1 MKLKLYFFLVCIMS
15 GMALQAQD
23 ATFSQFYAN
32 PLYLNPALTGNF
44 NGFYRITGIYR
55 NQWLGAVKGVAPF
68 STPSVGGDVSL
79 LKEKL
84 NNRGALGVGLVFLN
98 DQLYGKSITHNKI
111 LVSVAYTMSFGKKRN
126 VQLGLGFQG
135 GVQTMQLKDNFDF
148 ASEVDQS
155 LEFTLPSNEALN
167 TKMQLRENINAGL
180 FFSAELIKGMRFYTG
195 YSINN
200 LSRQKESYLNVSNTT
215 NRVDFRH
222 VNHGGFEFDLGDK
235 AVLIPGW
242 LFSYQ
247 SKTLQT
253 NWGLTAGIHVK
264 KDIDPRK
271 RATLYLG
278 LWNRVNRDYPQTV
291 QLIPKLGF
299 EWQGFRAGFA
309 FDAPLG
315 QLRKDAKAAGGGYP
329 QAFEISLSYI
339 GQILVPKENNYLFN
353 PRY

>member
-1 MKLKLYFFLVCIMS
+1 MKLKLYFFLVCIM
-15 GMALQAQD
+15 GGVALKAQD

-44 NGFYRITGIYR
+44 NGFWRATGIYR
-55 NQWLGAVKGVAPF
+55 NQWLGVAKGTAPF
-68 STPSVGGDVSL
+68 STPSVGVDFSL
-79 LKEKL
+79 LKEQLKDK
-84 NNRGALGVGLVFLN
+84 GALGVGAVFLN
-98 DQLYGKSITHNKI
+98 DQLYGKVITYNKF
-111 LVSVAYTMSFGKKRN
+111 LVNVAYTMKIAKK
-126 VQLGLGFQG
+126 VQIGLGFQG
-135 GVQTMQLKDNFDF
+135 GIQTQKLKDNFNF
-148 ASEVDQS
+148 ADEVDPATLEFSLNTSEV
-155 LEFTLPSNEALN
+155 LN
-167 TKMQLRENINAGL
+167 SQTQIRENINAGV
-180 FFSAELIKGMRFYTG
+180 FVSAELIRGMRFYTG

-200 LSRQKESYLNVSNTT
+200 LSRQKESYLNTGPT

-222 VNHGGFEFDLGDK
+222 VSHGGFEFDLGQS

-242 LFSYQ
+242 LFSLQ

-264 KDIDPRK
+264 KSTVPAD

-291 QLIPKLGF
+291 QLIPKVGF
-299 EWQGFRAGFA
+299 EWKGFRAGFA

-315 QLRKDAKAAGGGYP
+315 QLRKDSKAAGGGYP

-339 GQILVPKENNYLFN
+339 GQIVIPREDNYLFN